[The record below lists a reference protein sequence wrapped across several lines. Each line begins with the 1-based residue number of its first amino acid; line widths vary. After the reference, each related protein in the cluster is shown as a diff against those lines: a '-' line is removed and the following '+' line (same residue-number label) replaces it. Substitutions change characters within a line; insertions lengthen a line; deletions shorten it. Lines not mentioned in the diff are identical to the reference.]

1 MPLDLSSLRR
11 GLLSLE
17 QAIGVAET
25 EKMSGFNKATQ
36 EVIKAGVIQ
45 NFEFTYELCWKFMK
59 RWLENN
65 IGATYVDGVT
75 RRELFRLGAENRL
88 ITDVDGW
95 MDYHAAR
102 NETAHT
108 YDSGKADEIFRI
120 ARSFYKDAKRLLE
133 ALEIRND

>member
-1 MPLDLSSLRR
+1 MPLDLSSLRK

-17 QAIGVAET
+17 KALEVAAA
-25 EKMSGFNKATQ
+25 EKMSAFDQATQ

-45 NFEFTYELCWKFMK
+45 NFEFTYEMCWKFMK

-65 IGATYVDGVT
+65 VGATYIDGVT

-88 ITDVDGW
+88 ITNVNGW
-95 MDYHAAR
+95 IEYHEAR

-108 YDSGKADEIFRI
+108 YDSEKADEIFRI
-120 ARSFYKDAKRLLE
+120 ARRFYADAKSLLE
-133 ALEIRND
+133 ALETRND